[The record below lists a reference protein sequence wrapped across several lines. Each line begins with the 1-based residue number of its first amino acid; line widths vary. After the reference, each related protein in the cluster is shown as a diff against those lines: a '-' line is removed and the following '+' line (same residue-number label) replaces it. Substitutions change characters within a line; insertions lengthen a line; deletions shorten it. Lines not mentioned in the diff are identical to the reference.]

1 MFDSFLTA
9 VWDSWASTITNYR
22 ERIQQFRQTGN
33 LKHLDRNELDKA
45 CFVLDATY
53 SDSKDFA
60 VWAISDKVLKD
71 KAYVI
76 AKNLKYGGYQ
86 RRFANMV
93 YRLFDKKKKKK
104 TGSGAGGNKELAK
117 ELHRPVIK
125 KFKRRVYPRFKDNI
139 WAADL
144 AEMGSLSS
152 FNCGVKYLLSVINVF
167 TKNTWVKPLRKKRWN
182 SSSWSYWNS

>member
-1 MFDSFLTA
+1 M
-9 VWDSWASTITNYR
+9 
-22 ERIQQFRQTGN
+22 
-33 LKHLDRNELDKA
+33 
-45 CFVLDATY
+45 
-53 SDSKDFA
+53 
-60 VWAISDKVLKD
+60 KV

-93 YRLFDKKKKKK
+93 YRFFDKKKEKKKK
-104 TGSGAGGNKELAK
+104 TGSGASGNKELAK

-152 FNCGVKYLLSVINVF
+152 FNRGVKYLLSVINVF
-167 TKNTWVKPLRKKRWN
+167 TKNTWVKPLRKKR
-182 SSSWSYWNS
+182 